1 MAEKKSF
8 MEIVLMPLVVAA
20 VGVMGTYFLT
30 QQQQSNALAKA
41 DADRQVKILEIFA
54 EKITSPDER
63 ERILGLRLLEAV
75 DPDLAAKLAHAVA
88 EGEKEDS
95 KVQQVAYQV
104 ARQAEAIARF
114 EPRVFLHHR
123 GEEGLEIANR
133 LREGLEREGIVV
145 PGIEGMGATSPRVS
159 ELRFF
164 RKSEEEQ
171 AHRIFE
177 ILNRDLVQNPIPIE
191 VKYVEGHEESKSVRK
206 MHFELWLAI

>member
-95 KVQQVAYQV
+95 KVQQVHT
-104 ARQAEAIARF
+104 R
-114 EPRVFLHHR
+114 
-123 GEEGLEIANR
+123 
-133 LREGLEREGIVV
+133 
-145 PGIEGMGATSPRVS
+145 
-159 ELRFF
+159 
-164 RKSEEEQ
+164 
-171 AHRIFE
+171 
-177 ILNRDLVQNPIPIE
+177 
-191 VKYVEGHEESKSVRK
+191 
-206 MHFELWLAI
+206 